1 MKQIAHGKVSDDS
14 PVPRLYEAVM
24 DLCHGAEV
32 AIREAG
38 NVNPNLQLN
47 IPIYMGD
54 DLIVT
59 IEKGP
64 ETAAK
69 VAIFK
74 AQIDRGDE

>member
-1 MKQIAHGKVSDDS
+1 MKAIAHGQVPEDS
-14 PVPRLYEAVM
+14 PLPRLYEAVM
-24 DLCHGAEV
+24 DLCDGAEM
-32 AIREAG
+32 AIRDSGDVRA
-38 NVNPNLQLN
+38 NLQLN

-69 VAIFK
+69 VAIFN